1 NLPPKWASLAPD
13 FEEVDEQV
21 EYIEKEDEFDEF
33 DEDLVKKDQIKFEN
47 DTTLLDLVTPDKTD
61 VRGNVNFSDTT
72 FKIPVSYKDII
83 QLRNTT
89 SNRVDPSHSPVIT
102 NEPFNIEFDSI
113 MNTDEINPFERNEQ
127 LTENIIRDFF
137 NKLKSEH
144 ITKNIETNENFS
156 WEQTNKQHIDEEGEG
171 KRENK
176 KTGSQNLLFWKALS
190 KLYSNMYKISD
201 FPPPTTLLLTE
212 NFIAVGTTKGH
223 ILLFNHNEFLM
234 LTLFSDAKN
243 DKLQKPISKI
253 KMSNDGTH
261 ILASNIDGTVII
273 WDLNNSDT
281 AVNENSLD
289 NIESMFHI
297 EAKGKG
303 KEEYVENFGFLGIK
317 NNTLIVSYNSKTT
330 NKNLYTMF
338 YQINVVH
345 KQKWLSKETSL
356 NLTSKEVLFKNPSK
370 DNIQIESLSD
380 TTQFNELVTA
390 VLTDSSI
397 QVVTFNKEFPLLFY
411 KDLETNPVMENELLN
426 WFKVDSSTWILCFN
440 KGNTLN
446 GLTFNINEKI
456 PGSSNWIL
464 VDEFKFKTSSKIT
477 DFSLIDQS
485 LSFILLEN
493 DELLLMNLDN
503 GSIIQTSDL
512 SGKNILMPIHKS
524 IFFSGS
530 RLVSLITR
538 HGILLGTFASWQ
550 NVILQ
555 ELRSKNPVTALNFLE
570 EISENE
576 NKALRKLLNVSFDD
590 SNIEEDDEEGKEEKR
605 EKKSKNNDKYAEL
618 KSTFASLVQAILIH
632 LIKKYNKLEVYDINE
647 NERNEITD
655 FFKKTA
661 KMDYFFNS
669 NNLSVSLAILENILA
684 AKNEFLKE
692 SFYLGIVS
700 LFNDIEG
707 SGVYF
712 PPILVNGVLEN
723 INILGNYEKMV
734 KNIIKF
740 DLSCFNI
747 DLMMKYFI
755 EKHDYS
761 ACIYIWTSVLNDFET
776 PLCDLVECLSGNR
789 KKSEVFGTI
798 SKSDYPL
805 LKDALFE
812 FLENIFASTINQKI
826 YEEREDISI
835 SVINFLSSASCIKF
849 SPTSERVL
857 YTQVN
862 NASEPTYPYFRFLLE
877 LDASFFLYLLEFYF
891 LNNKQIKSKE
901 NVMILE
907 VLLDVMEQFL
917 NLETEQTTLIK
928 VIGIFLSFYLNSEIS
943 TLRIAQ
949 NLKLIFN
956 AVTISDLYKNESE
969 AALFTLTKYIDL
981 KQLSNDIFG
990 ILKRLKFKNVLLY
1003 VYFLNGDYLPC
1014 LKLALNLKSEKLN
1027 GCDDGNMSS
1036 YINECEYGNNN
1047 DNYSMKLY
1055 EIETLVKQ
1063 NFELLCSIDIDKSVE
1078 LMFLYDFDFED
1089 VICNINKTTINGPLK
1104 MKIIELIINDSR
1116 YQLPFTLYIDHVRR
1130 KLDDLLEKEPVSK
1143 HNIESVASLLRE
1155 HGYYKQLVKF
1165 LMDSNKIEQ
1174 ALTEC
1179 LKASSSNISSG
1190 EDIEEKDIIYFVN
1203 IAFEICKKSYTLQ
1216 NWSTFFLYFF
1226 TMHQETSFDDLK
1238 KLSLNALMSAT
1249 VELSMI
1255 YEKSN
1260 ECSLLNVVTNV
1271 LENGTVILGKVSSCS
1286 DLLKDLSFTYKIETA
1301 FLEMILKIFNKD
1313 AKFLANRYTEA
1324 KLKGWLVNSQHC
1336 SFCKLH
1342 IYEMN
1347 VEYTLSFRC
1356 GHHFHKII
1364 IIKRLFYIY
1373 IMKLSSV
1380 FMLYGIFFTITKSD
1394 IKQENKNLEKQD
1406 VEPEYGSYSFTQDS
1420 LICSEENTQILSEC
1434 ASEILAKLDTCK
1446 PDDLACE
1453 CCALQSLK

>member
-1 NLPPKWASLAPD
+1 MIA
-13 FEEVDEQV
+13 
-21 EYIEKEDEFDEF
+21 
-33 DEDLVKKDQIKFEN
+33 
-47 DTTLLDLVTPDKTD
+47 
-61 VRGNVNFSDTT
+61 
-72 FKIPVSYKDII
+72 
-83 QLRNTT
+83 T
-89 SNRVDPSHSPVIT
+89 STKVDPSHSPLIT
-102 NEPFNIEFDSI
+102 NEPFNIEFDTI
-113 MNTDEINPFERNEQ
+113 MNTDEINPFERNEKF
-127 LTENIIRDFF
+127 TEKIISDFF

-144 ITKNIETNENFS
+144 ITKNTETNENFS
-156 WEQTNKQHIDEEGEG
+156 WKQTNKQHNDEGNDNEEGEG

-176 KTGSQNLLFWKALS
+176 KAGSQNLLFWKALS

-234 LTLFSDAKN
+234 LTLFSDGKN

-261 ILASNIDGTVII
+261 ILASNVDGTVII

-281 AVNENSLD
+281 AVDENSLD
-289 NIESMFHI
+289 SIESMFYI

-303 KEEYVENFGFLGIK
+303 EEEYVENFGFLGIK
-317 NNTLIVSYNSKTT
+317 NNTLIVSYNSKIT

-356 NLTSKEVLFKNPSK
+356 NLTSKEVLFKNTSN

-397 QVVTFNKEFPLLFY
+397 QVVTFNKESPLLFY
-411 KDLETNPVMENELLN
+411 KDLETNPVTANESLN

-456 PGSSNWIL
+456 PGSSNWKL
-464 VDEFKFKTSSKIT
+464 VDEFKFKASSKIT
-477 DFSLIDQS
+477 DFRLIDQS

-493 DELLLMNLDN
+493 DVLLLMDLDN

-590 SNIEEDDEEGKEEKR
+590 GNIEERDEEGEEEKG
-605 EKKSKNNDKYAEL
+605 EKTKNNDKYTEL

-632 LIKKYNKLEVYDINE
+632 LIKKYNKPEGFDINE

-669 NNLSVSLAILENILA
+669 NNLNVSLAILENILA
-684 AKNEFLKE
+684 EKNEFLKE

-776 PLCDLVECLSGNR
+776 PLCDLVEGLCGNR

-798 SKSDYPL
+798 FKADYPL

-826 YEEREDISI
+826 YVESEDISV

-857 YTQVN
+857 YTKAN

-877 LDASFFLYLLEFYF
+877 LDASFFLYLLASYF

-907 VLLDVMEQFL
+907 VLLDIMEQYL

-928 VIGIFLSFYLNSEIS
+928 VIGIFLSFYLNSEKS

-949 NLKLIFN
+949 NLKLIFD

-969 AALFTLTKYIDL
+969 AALFILTKHIDL
-981 KQLSNDIFG
+981 KLLSNDIFG
-990 ILKRLKFKNVLLY
+990 ILKRLKFENVLLY
-1003 VYFLNGDYLPC
+1003 VYFLNGDYLLC
-1014 LKLALNLKSEKLN
+1014 LKLALHLKSEKVFQMINIFCEKLN
-1027 GCDDGNMSS
+1027 GCDNGTMNN
-1036 YINECEYGNNN
+1036 YINESEYGNNN
-1047 DNYSMKLY
+1047 DNYSMELY

-1089 VICNINKTTINGPLK
+1089 VICNINKTTINAPLK
-1104 MKIIELIINDSR
+1104 KKIIEIIINDSR
-1116 YQLPFTLYIDHVRR
+1116 YQLPFTLYKEYMNIIFQESEQKKSHVSQ

-1165 LMDSNKIEQ
+1165 LMESNKIEQ

-1179 LKASSSNISSG
+1179 LKASSLNISLG
-1190 EDIEEKDIIYFVN
+1190 KDIEEKDIIYFVN
-1203 IAFEICKKSYTLQ
+1203 IAFEICKKSHTLQ

-1286 DLLKDLSFTYKIETA
+1286 GILKDLSFTYKIETA

-1347 VEYTLSFRC
+1347 VDYTLSFRC
-1356 GHHFHKII
+1356 GHHFHK
-1364 IIKRLFYIY
+1364 
-1373 IMKLSSV
+1373 SC
-1380 FMLYGIFFTITKSD
+1380 FMQNSNDG
-1394 IKQENKNLEKQD
+1394 N
-1406 VEPEYGSYSFTQDS
+1406 
-1420 LICSEENTQILSEC
+1420 ICFIC
-1434 ASEILAKLDTCK
+1434 RD
-1446 PDDLACE
+1446 
-1453 CCALQSLK
+1453 

>member
-1 NLPPKWASLAPD
+1 MIA
-13 FEEVDEQV
+13 
-21 EYIEKEDEFDEF
+21 
-33 DEDLVKKDQIKFEN
+33 
-47 DTTLLDLVTPDKTD
+47 
-61 VRGNVNFSDTT
+61 
-72 FKIPVSYKDII
+72 
-83 QLRNTT
+83 T
-89 SNRVDPSHSPVIT
+89 SNEIDPSHSPVIT
-102 NEPFNIEFDSI
+102 NEQFNIEFDSI
-113 MNTDEINPFERNEQ
+113 INTDEINPFERNEK
-127 LTENIIRDFF
+127 LTEKIIRDFF
-137 NKLKSEH
+137 NKLKQ
-144 ITKNIETNENFS
+144 INNIM
-156 WEQTNKQHIDEEGEG
+156 IDEEGEG

-281 AVNENSLD
+281 AVDENSLD

-297 EAKGKG
+297 EAKWKG
-303 KEEYVENFGFLGIK
+303 KEEYIENFGFLGIE
-317 NNTLIVSYNSKTT
+317 NNTLIVSYNSKIT

-411 KDLETNPVMENELLN
+411 KDLETNPVTANESLN

-456 PGSSNWIL
+456 PGSSNWKL
-464 VDEFKFKTSSKIT
+464 VDEFKFKTSSIIT
-477 DFSLIDQS
+477 NFRLIDQY

-512 SGKNILMPIHKS
+512 SGKNILMPINKS

-590 SNIEEDDEEGKEEKR
+590 SNIEEEEEEEGEEEKG
-605 EKKSKNNDKYAEL
+605 EKTKNNDKYAEL

-632 LIKKYNKLEVYDINE
+632 LIKKYSKLEVLDINE

-669 NNLSVSLAILENILA
+669 NNLSVSLAILENISA
-684 AKNEFLKE
+684 SKNEFLKE

-712 PPILVNGVLEN
+712 PPTLVNGVLEN

-776 PLCDLVECLSGNR
+776 PLCDLVECISGNR

-857 YTQVN
+857 YTQAN

-877 LDASFFLYLLEFYF
+877 LDACFFLYLLASYF

-917 NLETEQTTLIK
+917 NSETEQTTPIK
-928 VIGIFLSFYLNSEIS
+928 VLGIFLSFYLNSEKS

-949 NLKLIFN
+949 NLKLIFD
-956 AVTISDLYKNESE
+956 AVTINDLYINESE
-969 AALFTLTKYIDL
+969 AALFILTKYIDI
-981 KQLSNDIFG
+981 KILSNDIFG
-990 ILKRLKFKNVLLY
+990 ILKRLKFENVLLY
-1003 VYFLNGDYLPC
+1003 VYFLNGDYLLC
-1014 LKLALNLKSEKLN
+1014 LKLALNLKSEKVFQMINIFCEKLN

-1036 YINECEYGNNN
+1036 YINESEYGNNN
-1047 DNYSMKLY
+1047 DNYSMELY

-1063 NFELLCSIDIDKSVE
+1063 NFELLCSIDIDKAVE

-1089 VICNINKTTINGPLK
+1089 VICNVNKTTISGPLK
-1104 MKIIELIINDSR
+1104 MKIIEIIINDSR
-1116 YQLPFTLYIDHVRR
+1116 YQLPFTLYREYMNIIFQEGEQKNSHVSQ

-1179 LKASSSNISSG
+1179 LKASSLNISSG
-1190 EDIEEKDIIYFVN
+1190 KDIEEKDIIYFVN
-1203 IAFEICKKSYTLQ
+1203 IAFEICKKSHTLQ

-1347 VEYTLSFRC
+1347 VDYTLSFRC
-1356 GHHFHKII
+1356 GHHFHKSCFIQN
-1364 IIKRLFYIY
+1364 
-1373 IMKLSSV
+1373 SND
-1380 FMLYGIFFTITKSD
+1380 G
-1394 IKQENKNLEKQD
+1394 N
-1406 VEPEYGSYSFTQDS
+1406 
-1420 LICSEENTQILSEC
+1420 ICFI
-1434 ASEILAKLDTCK
+1434 CK
-1446 PDDLACE
+1446 D
-1453 CCALQSLK
+1453 